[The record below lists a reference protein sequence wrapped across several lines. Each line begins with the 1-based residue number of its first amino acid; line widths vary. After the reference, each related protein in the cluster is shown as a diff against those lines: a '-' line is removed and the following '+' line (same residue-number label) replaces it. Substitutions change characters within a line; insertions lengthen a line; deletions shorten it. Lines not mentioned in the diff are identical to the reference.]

1 MFYKKGSPLYKEL
14 QSAHKLYVSSHQATL
29 DKYHHLFPAR
39 HNPNLP
45 FVAFQQVVLRD
56 KLTTIS
62 DEELS
67 ALEEFIST
75 HHEEQKNQ
83 EERPWNTLK
92 IDEVQSEFDLERQYV
107 EE

>member
-1 MFYKKGSPLYKEL
+1 MFYKKGSSLYEEL
-14 QSAHKLYVSSHQATL
+14 QSAHKSYIRSDKAAL
-29 DKYHHLFPAR
+29 DKYRHLFPPR

-45 FVAFQQVVLRD
+45 FVAFQQAVLRD

-62 DEELS
+62 DEELL
-67 ALEEFIST
+67 AIEEFIST
-75 HHEEQKNQ
+75 HHAEQKDQ
-83 EERPWNTLK
+83 EERPWNALK